1 MYLTIIS
8 VMIIMTL
15 ALLIVSCKSAPKV
28 DTDTSGT
35 APAVVESSEEAQVS
49 EGLGEV
55 DDLEQLDK
63 ELNEIDDSGIDDL
76 QIE

>member
-1 MYLTIIS
+1 MKTIYLKMVA
-8 VMIIMTL
+8 VMMVLAL
-15 ALLIVSCKSAPKV
+15 ALLVVSCKSAS
-28 DTDTSGT
+28 DTDTAKT
-35 APAVVESSEEAQVS
+35 AASSEEVQVS

-63 ELNEIDDSGIDDL
+63 ELSEIDDAGIDDL

>member
-1 MYLTIIS
+1 MNKKYITIIS
-8 VMIIMTL
+8 IMMILAL
-15 ALLIVSCKSAPKV
+15 ALLVVSCKSAPNV

-35 APAVVESSEEAQVS
+35 AASSEEAQVS
-49 EGLGEV
+49 ESLGEV

-63 ELNEIDDSGIDDL
+63 ELNEIDDAGIDDL